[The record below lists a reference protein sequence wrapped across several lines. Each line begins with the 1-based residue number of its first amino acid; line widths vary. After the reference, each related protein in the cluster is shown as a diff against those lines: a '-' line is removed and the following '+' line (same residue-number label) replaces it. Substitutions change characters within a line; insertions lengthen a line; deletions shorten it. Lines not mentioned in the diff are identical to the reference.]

1 MWPEGAPKEWGNIRL
16 QQAYFATTRRGCEG
30 GKGLGFLIKMWP
42 ACLAIKNVKCEGQ
55 LANRLTAAQREANR
69 GVRGGWGDMIGAYC
83 VAARFV
89 AGVLWGFLPSLIVSF
104 MGSKF

>member
-1 MWPEGAPKEWGNIRL
+1 MPRPEGGVRE
-16 QQAYFATTRRGCEG
+16 
-30 GKGLGFLIKMWP
+30 GKGLGVLIKMWP

-55 LANRLTAAQREANR
+55 LANRLTAAERRGGANR

-89 AGVLWGFLPSLIVSF
+89 ACVLWGFLLSL
-104 MGSKF
+104 